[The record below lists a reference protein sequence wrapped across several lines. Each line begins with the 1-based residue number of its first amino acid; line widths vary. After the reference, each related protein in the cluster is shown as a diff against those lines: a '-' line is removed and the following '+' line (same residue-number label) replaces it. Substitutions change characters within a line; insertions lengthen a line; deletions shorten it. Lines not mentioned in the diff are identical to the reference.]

1 MLHPSYTDLLEVV
14 NQDVEEG
21 ATKIV
26 NSRYSIILATS
37 KRARQIIDGQEP
49 LVDSKAC
56 EKPLSIAIEELANEK
71 IHILAEC
78 EEAEEIAETA
88 ETVEEKAR
96 AG

>member
-37 KRARQIIDGQEP
+37 KRARQLIDGKKP
-49 LVDSKAC
+49 LVDAKAG
-56 EKPLSIAIEELANEK
+56 EKPLSIAISELNNSK
-71 IHILAEC
+71 IKIVAED
-78 EEAEEIAETA
+78 AE
-88 ETVEEKAR
+88 
-96 AG
+96 